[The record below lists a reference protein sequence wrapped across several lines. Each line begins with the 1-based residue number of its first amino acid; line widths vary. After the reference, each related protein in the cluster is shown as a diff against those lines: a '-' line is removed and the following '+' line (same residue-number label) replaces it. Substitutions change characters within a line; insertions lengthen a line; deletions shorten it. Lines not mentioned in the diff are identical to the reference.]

1 MMKNRTDDL
10 EDHKAFELGVV
21 NTVADDAMAGRNGD
35 AAPIRLVTRE
45 ERLAILRG
53 QDLLVDLAVS
63 AEMRRADS
71 PLYTD
76 ERLIAWLD
84 HEVNSPHRASE
95 GWSQEK
101 IRASAERLRA
111 KVEAK
116 RLSVRAVA
124 GSPPVET
131 PAIAGTIPQVLDEA
145 RAIGAAPRLDL
156 SAAAGVGRD
165 LWDEPC
171 DQWVRVPDE
180 VPPGRYVAINVTGE
194 SMTPLLHTGDTVL
207 VQIGSKVVRDTV
219 VLARLPDAGYVV
231 KRVGR
236 VTRSLLELVSLNSA
250 FPPIIVSRDQ
260 EAVVGTVVLRWCPHG
275 NA

>member
-1 MMKNRTDDL
+1 MKNRTDDL
-10 EDHKAFELGVV
+10 EDCRTFEPGVV
-21 NTVADDAMAGRNGD
+21 DTVADDTMLDRAGN

-71 PLYTD
+71 PFYTD

-84 HEVNSPHRASE
+84 REVNSPHRASE
-95 GWSQEK
+95 GWSREK
-101 IRASAERLRA
+101 IRASADRLRV

-116 RLSVRAVA
+116 RLSVRPVA

-131 PAIAGTIPQVLDEA
+131 PAIAGTIPQVLEEA

-180 VPPGRYVAINVTGE
+180 VPPGRYLAINVTGE

-207 VQIGSKVVRDTV
+207 VQIGSKVVPDTV
-219 VLARLPDAGYVV
+219 VLARLPEAGYVV
-231 KRVGR
+231 KRVGK
-236 VTRSLLELVSLNSA
+236 VTRARLELVSLNSA
-250 FPPIIVSRDQ
+250 FPPIIVSREQ
-260 EAVVGTVVLRWCPHG
+260 EAIVGTVVLRWCPHG
-275 NA
+275 NT